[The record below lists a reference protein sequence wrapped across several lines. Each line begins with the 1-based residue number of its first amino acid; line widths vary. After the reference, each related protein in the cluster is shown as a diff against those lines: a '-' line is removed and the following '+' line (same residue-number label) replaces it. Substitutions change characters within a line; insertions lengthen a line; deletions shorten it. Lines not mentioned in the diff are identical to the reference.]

1 MATRIRLT
9 RMGRRN
15 RPYYRIVVS
24 DSRSRR
30 DGRFIEQVG
39 SYDPIKRENRVTVK
53 EDRVLYW
60 MEQGALPSDTVKN
73 LLSKLGIMLK
83 WHLRDCKSEE
93 VRNQEIRKWEMAQK
107 AIETEKKTEKKTKAA
122 SEKAPV
128 EEPII
133 SEETPEPVKPVASP
147 DADEVSEEVAA
158 KIEIVEEETE
168 DVAEEPV
175 EESSEEDVSEVE
187 DVIKEDSVEE
197 IDSDKTEDADSETK
211 TAVENTEETET
222 EVEKAQ

>member
-39 SYDPIKRENRVTVK
+39 TYDPIKRENRVSVE
-53 EDRVLYW
+53 EDRILYW

-83 WHLRDCKSEE
+83 WHLRDCKSED

-107 AIETEKKTEKKTKAA
+107 AKEAEKKTDKKIKTVT
-122 SEKAPV
+122 EKAPV
-128 EEPII
+128 EEEAVII
-133 SEETPEPVKPVASP
+133 EEPPVSVKAEAPAEEES
-147 DADEVSEEVAA
+147 VSEDVVADNVTA
-158 KIEIVEEETE
+158 ETE
-168 DVAEEPV
+168 TVAEESV
-175 EESSEEDVSEVE
+175 EESSDEDVSEVE
-187 DVIKEDSVEE
+187 DVTEEEPVENKASEE
-197 IDSDKTEDADSETK
+197 IEDVDADTK
-211 TAVENTEETET
+211 TDVENTKDTET
-222 EVEKAQ
+222 EAEKAE